1 MDVSMFERL
10 DRPSVTAVL
19 HVQYRMNGS
28 IADLANKYTYNG
40 HLQCANDTVKY
51 ATLKLKE
58 LKVSLNCYNLNIVKN
73 IY

>member
-19 HVQYRMNGS
+19 HMQYRMNGS

-40 HLQCANDTVKY
+40 RLQCANNTVKH
-51 ATLKLKE
+51 ATLRLKE
-58 LKVSLNCYNLNIVKN
+58 IKVSLNCYHIK
-73 IY
+73 YYQK